1 MELQETK
8 DCEMFFA
15 DFLRFFY
22 CGRIAFNSDSALP
35 LLVLASKYQ
44 VGALRT
50 ACDSYIT
57 NLIEDG
63 DLKNSIKWLKYA
75 TRFHL
80 HVSWWSQVEDC
91 VLSVIMDR
99 WF

>member
-80 HVSWWSQVEDC
+80 HVSW
-91 VLSVIMDR
+91 
-99 WF
+99 